1 MNSTVLRDL
10 GKNLPT
16 SFYRLL
22 PKLKDPSEL
31 NYTLPLPIFE
41 HILGPEYRSSLVF
54 NHLKD
59 KPCLGK
65 ALVLGGAFVDV
76 TLALDHLPPVGGDS
90 YAQELNIGVG
100 GCAINVAHIERILGI
115 DHKIKVPIGHGP
127 YATLSHEQLLK
138 DGYGE
143 QDLIV
148 KPDSPYDCA
157 YCLCMIDKNGER
169 TFIAVPGI
177 ENHMQQEWLHDIAWE
192 EFDLIYFAGFDLT
205 DNNGL
210 TYLQEVKERKKPSAV
225 VFFDAGAR
233 VNFIKPE
240 AFELLMSLNPILHLN
255 RMELE
260 LITKEK
266 DLGRGLEKLQHLTSA
281 PIILSLDID
290 GAVVSYQGNYYH
302 FPVSPQKVVDATG
315 AGDSHSA
322 GIIAALLKGATLEHA
337 LYLGNNLASYCIQ
350 QVGARLSLPDDFNY

>member
-1 MNSTVLRDL
+1 M
-10 GKNLPT
+10 LPQ
-16 SFYRLL
+16 SFYRIA
-22 PKLKDPSEL
+22 PKLKAPSEL

-65 ALVLGGAFVDV
+65 ALILGGAFVDV
-76 TLALDHLPPVGGDS
+76 TLLLDHIPPVGGDS

-127 YATLSHEQLLK
+127 YATLSYEQLLK

-143 QDLIV
+143 QDLILQ
-148 KPDSPYDCA
+148 PQSPYDCA

-177 ENHMQQEWLHDIAWE
+177 ENHMQSAWLSEVAIE

-205 DNNGL
+205 DDNGL
-210 TYLQEVKERKKPSAV
+210 TYLQEVQKRKKPSAV
-225 VFFDAGAR
+225 IFFDAGAR
-233 VNFIKPE
+233 VNYIKKE
-240 AFELLMSLNPILHLN
+240 AFDLLLSMNPILHLN

-260 LITKEK
+260 LITGEK
-266 DLGRGLEKLQHLTSA
+266 DLGHGLEKLSKLTTA
-281 PIILSLDID
+281 PIILSLDKD
-290 GAVVSYQGNYYH
+290 GAVVSYRDNYYH
-302 FPVSPQKVVDATG
+302 FSVTEQTVVDATG

-337 LYLGNNLASYCIQ
+337 LYLGNTLASYCIK
-350 QVGARLSLPDDFNY
+350 QVSARLQLPEDFTY